1 MPPIRKILRE
11 RLHLSSSLPL
21 SRRWGMAYK
30 ALAAATVVLLLGA
43 VCQQVGH
50 GGAGAQLLFKLGL
63 GAQVAAMT
71 CFVLASYI
79 TRRR

>member
-30 ALAAATVVLLLGA
+30 ALAAATVVLLFGA
-43 VCQQVGH
+43 VFQEVGH
-50 GGAGAQLLFKLGL
+50 DGAGAQLLFKLGL

-79 TRRR
+79 TRGR